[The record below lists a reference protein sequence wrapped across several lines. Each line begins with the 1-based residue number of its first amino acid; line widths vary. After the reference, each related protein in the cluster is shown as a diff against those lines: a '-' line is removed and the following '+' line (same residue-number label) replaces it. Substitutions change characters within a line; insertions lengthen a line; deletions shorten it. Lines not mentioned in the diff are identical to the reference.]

1 MKNIEERAPRFMY
14 EDNNSSYENKSSLP
28 SLKIRRFKKNIG
40 IETFKIIQKNSPN
53 IFMTNIKLQN
63 YNFRSHET
71 AVLHT
76 SQNYRV
82 WPEILSL

>member
-14 EDNNSSYENKSSLP
+14 EHNNSSYENKSNLP
-28 SLKIRRFKKNIG
+28 SLKNRRFKKNIG
-40 IETFKIIQKNSPN
+40 VEIFKIIQKNSPN

-63 YNFRSHET
+63 NNFRSQET